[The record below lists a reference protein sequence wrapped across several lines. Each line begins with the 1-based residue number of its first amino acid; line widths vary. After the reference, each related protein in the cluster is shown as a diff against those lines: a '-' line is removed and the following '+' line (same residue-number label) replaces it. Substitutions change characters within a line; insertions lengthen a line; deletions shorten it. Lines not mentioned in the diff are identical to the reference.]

1 MNVRSTIIKSLVIA
15 ASAFAFSACRHSGES
30 NDKVTIAVS
39 LPPQAELLRAIGGD
53 SINIVTLLRADSNPE
68 TFETSVSDLKSVA
81 SAQAY
86 FKIGNLPFEETLTTK
101 IGKSAPNLT
110 FFDNSKG
117 ISLISGTH
125 SHSHSDEGHHD
136 HHNGND
142 PVDPHTWSSVKN
154 LKIIAANMCES
165 LSEIDPKRAAF
176 YADNHARLQH
186 RLDSIDK
193 AIEYRISSS
202 AEGSSFLIWH
212 PSLSYFARDYGLRQI
227 TLGEENKDMSAK
239 RLRDNIMKA
248 ADTNVKAIFIQKNFD
263 PAQAENVAMQL
274 NITPVEI
281 NPLSADWE
289 GELNNVTNAIIS
301 R

>member
-1 MNVRSTIIKSLVIA
+1 MNVRSTIIKSLVTVA
-15 ASAFAFSACRHSGES
+15 AAFAISACRHSSES

-101 IGKSAPNLT
+101 IGESAPNLT

-125 SHSHSDEGHHD
+125 SHAHSDDGHHD
-136 HHNGND
+136 HNSGNE
-142 PVDPHTWSSVKN
+142 PIDPHTWSSVKN
-154 LKIIAANMCES
+154 LKIIASNMCES
-165 LSEIDPKRAAF
+165 LSEIDPKRAAY

-202 AEGSSFLIWH
+202 AEGASFLIWH

-248 ADTNVKAIFIQKNFD
+248 ADSNVKAIFIQKNFD
-263 PAQAENVAMQL
+263 PAQAENVALQL